1 MTSFAVALAA
11 LPTGTFRGTSNGRR
25 YVVTKT
31 VLADSRT
38 TKLIAEEL
46 GGADYISL
54 NHFALTSGTRL
65 KPCEMSADK
74 VTAFVQDLVPDP

>member
-1 MTSFAVALAA
+1 MTAFDAA
-11 LPTGTFRGTSNGRR
+11 LNALPHGTFYGTAHGRR

-31 VLADSRT
+31 VLGGGRT
-38 TKLIAEEL
+38 TKLVAEEL

-54 NHFALTSGTRL
+54 NHFALGSGARL

-74 VTAFVQDLVPDP
+74 VTAFVLDLAPDP